1 VNTLRLSIED
11 EGTQWKITY
20 IVHDIDSKTNIYIDA
35 NIAIYNNLCIKIYDI
50 NTCHN
55 YNTWAAA
62 KLPT

>member
-1 VNTLRLSIED
+1 MKQNKKVNMD
-11 EGTQWKITY
+11 
-20 IVHDIDSKTNIYIDA
+20 IVHDIDSTKNIYIDA
-35 NIAIYNNLCIKIYDI
+35 NIAIYNNLCIKIYEI